1 MSLSPSDYAL
11 LAKDAYNN
19 RSGDVGKQ
27 VAINGKAY
35 SIAAYVD
42 EPSGFQGTAYQLV
55 NGNDVVIAYRGT
67 EDQREP
73 HRDGLTD
80 ASMVFLGVN
89 PQASD
94 ARRFTGEVLEQI
106 ERAPGIDEPIHVS
119 VTGHSLGGTLAE
131 INAAEFKL
139 PGHTFN
145 AYGAAGLYRDL
156 PPIEKPLINHVRA
169 GDVIA
174 AASPHV
180 GQVRVYADQRD
191 IDALEHAG
199 FRSDGTHGFTSIVRM
214 VDLSAH
220 TIDNFTPKNPVLGD
234 SILKPEAEALYRA
247 HRAEIDHFRR
257 DVSDIREH
265 SSQIWMAHKAVAAQ
279 VRHGAEA
286 FHEAS
291 RQAGAMAFD
300 VLAAPQAVEA
310 LHASDPGMA
319 ELHRRLAA
327 QSIDQP
333 GHPGHPGHSMYQQA
347 LTAIEHLDAEHGRS
361 PDRLSRHLAAALA
374 VEGQRQGMTRIDHVM
389 LSADASQ
396 AYAVQGPLDSPHKR
410 VATLPTELGIAQSI
424 EASSHAWE
432 QIRQA
437 LDPQAA
443 VAQHEQAM
451 PAQAPSRTLH

>member
-1 MSLSPSDYAL
+1 MVL
-11 LAKDAYNN
+11 LGMNAQARDA
-19 RSGDVGKQ
+19 RHFTSSVL
-27 VAINGKAY
+27 
-35 SIAAYVD
+35 
-42 EPSGFQGTAYQLV
+42 QLV
-55 NGNDVVIAYRGT
+55 HDDSKT
-67 EDQREP
+67 
-73 HRDGLTD
+73 
-80 ASMVFLGVN
+80 LG
-89 PQASD
+89 P
-94 ARRFTGEVLEQI
+94 T
-106 ERAPGIDEPIHVS
+106 HVS

-145 AYGAAGLYRDL
+145 AYGAAGIYRDL

-180 GQVRVYADQRD
+180 GQVKVYADQRD
-191 IDALEHAG
+191 IDALKHAG
-199 FRSDGTHGFTSIVRM
+199 FRPDGTHGFTSIVRM

-220 TIDNFTPKNPVLGD
+220 TVDNFTPKNPVLGD

-333 GHPGHPGHSMYQQA
+333 GHPGHSMYQQA

-361 PDRLSRHLAAALA
+361 PDRLSRHVAAALA

-437 LDPQAA
+437 LDPQVA
-443 VAQHEQAM
+443 VAQHDQAM